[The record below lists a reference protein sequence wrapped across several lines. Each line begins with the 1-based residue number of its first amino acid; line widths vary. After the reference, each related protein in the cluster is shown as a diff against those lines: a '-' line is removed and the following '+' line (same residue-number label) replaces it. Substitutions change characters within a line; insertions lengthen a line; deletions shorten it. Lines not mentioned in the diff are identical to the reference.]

1 MLRVGGKYILL
12 GAIYPKSI
20 VSLDSSDIITNCL
33 QVFGMHNYKP
43 ENLRRAI
50 ELVKNTQ
57 NKYPFKKLV
66 GPVFDFSING
76 LEDAFK
82 ALDSKKSIRPA
93 IIPK

>member
-1 MLRVGGKYILL
+1 MLRIGGKYILL
-12 GAIYPKSI
+12 GAIYPKST
-20 VSLDSSDIITNCL
+20 VSLDISDVITKCL
-33 QVFGMHNYKP
+33 QIFGMHNYKP

-50 ELVKNTQ
+50 ELVKDTK

-66 GPVFDFSING
+66 GPVFNLSVNG
-76 LEDAFK
+76 LENAFK